1 MLSEALLCKNLF
13 RSVARTQSRRNILTM
28 PIPQFSSFRSDVK
41 LALEAIL
48 PRCFQR
54 DRDKRHQ
61 SSLDMLTDL
70 EIHLYGADHRPINE
84 RLGVHLKELFDV
96 HDLIIPALP
105 TRHPM

>member
-1 MLSEALLCKNLF
+1 
-13 RSVARTQSRRNILTM
+13 M
-28 PIPQFSSFRSDVK
+28 PIPQFSSFRPDIK
-41 LALEAIL
+41 PALEAVL
-48 PRCFQR
+48 QRCFQR

-61 SSLDMLTDL
+61 SSLDILTDL